1 MAKGELTARQ
11 KAFIDQYLVDLNA
24 TQAAI
29 RAGYSEKTANR
40 EGTRLLSNVVI
51 AKEIAKR
58 SLKATRRAEI
68 TVQDVLDGLYKEA
81 TSFGEGTTQSARV
94 SAWGY
99 LGKYHKMF
107 IDRIEADI
115 SHSFSDLSDDELDQA
130 IEEMSGG

>member
-1 MAKGELTARQ
+1 MPRGELTPKQAR
-11 KAFIDQYLVDLNA
+11 FVEEYLIDLNA

-29 RAGYSEKTANR
+29 RAGYSKKTAKVQGAQN
-40 EGTRLLSNVVI
+40 LSKLNV
-51 AKEIAKR
+51 AKAIAKR
-58 SLKATRRAEI
+58 TQKATKRAEVS
-68 TVQDVLDGLYKEA
+68 VQDVLDGLYKEA

-130 IEEMSGG
+130 IAEMSGE